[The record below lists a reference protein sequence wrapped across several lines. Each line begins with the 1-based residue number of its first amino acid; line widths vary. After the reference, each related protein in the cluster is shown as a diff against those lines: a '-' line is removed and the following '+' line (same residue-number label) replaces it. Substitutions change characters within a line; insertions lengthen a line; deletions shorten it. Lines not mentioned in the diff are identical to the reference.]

1 MPRTKYHNKSKG
13 TSDSKE
19 LDLMLQT
26 FDRHVKLRISKME
39 RETQADLKSFDTFVD
54 VMISRLP
61 QEIRQMTLGEI
72 LAYDCNEE
80 KENQKRENQNNLVSS
95 SVGSDIMPPPATKGK
110 SKAGK
115 RGTTISDDGYA
126 SEGTKLS
133 TTSQN
138 VKSQTLVS
146 TTRRTRSATRA
157 STAKAKLLEVNQKT
171 VTKKKNDLNKFE
183 MDNFKTPA
191 AKHDHT
197 MYDVVTP
204 KVKPNTP
211 LNVLRRPR
219 QGEMVLSMQ
228 GSPLLVSA
236 VVEEKTANINVPL
249 ADGNVMS
256 LLPRE
261 GLRLSHI
268 PALDP
273 ETMDQ
278 LQTLKNHIE
287 KVMALK

>member
-1 MPRTKYHNKSKG
+1 MPRTKYQNKSKES
-13 TSDSKE
+13 SDSAKE

-39 RETQADLKSFDTFVD
+39 RESQADLKSFDTFVD

-72 LAYDCNEE
+72 LAYDFNEE
-80 KENQKRENQNNLVSS
+80 KENQRRENQNNLVSS
-95 SVGSDIMPPPATKGK
+95 SVESDVMPPPATKGK

-138 VKSQTLVS
+138 VKSQTPVS

-171 VTKKKNDLNKFE
+171 KTKNNLNKFE

-191 AKHDHT
+191 AKHDRT

-249 ADGNVMS
+249 ADGNVIS

-261 GLRLSHI
+261 GLRLSHV
-268 PALDP
+268 PPLDP